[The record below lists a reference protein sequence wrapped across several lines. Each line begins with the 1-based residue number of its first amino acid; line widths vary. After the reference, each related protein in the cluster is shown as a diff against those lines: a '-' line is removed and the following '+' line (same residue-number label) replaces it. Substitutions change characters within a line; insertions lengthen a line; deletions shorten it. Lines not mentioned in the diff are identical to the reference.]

1 MVTRAGAFP
10 ARKGSRFEAAVVKDQ
25 SRLGRLAYRVR
36 RGQGAVVDVLAVEP
50 CRDGPCSLYG
60 ARVTHSFAIQAKAN
74 GKPPAAEREALIAEA
89 QAAAAIPVLAWPED
103 GGIRYEVLDDEN

>member
-50 CRDGPCSLYG
+50 CRAVLPVRRAGDAQLCHPGQG
-60 ARVTHSFAIQAKAN
+60 QRQATGRRA
-74 GKPPAAEREALIAEA
+74 
-89 QAAAAIPVLAWPED
+89 
-103 GGIRYEVLDDEN
+103 